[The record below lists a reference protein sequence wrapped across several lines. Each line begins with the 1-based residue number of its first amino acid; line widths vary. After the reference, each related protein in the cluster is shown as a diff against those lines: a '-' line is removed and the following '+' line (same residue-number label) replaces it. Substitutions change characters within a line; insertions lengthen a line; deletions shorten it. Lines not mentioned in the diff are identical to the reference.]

1 MNYRIKGGI
10 KMDVIQKLQIIITLN
25 ENERDL
31 LKNILE
37 SEVENALE
45 KYGRTSVAE
54 FAEQLL
60 NELY

>member
-1 MNYRIKGGI
+1 
-10 KMDVIQKLQIIITLN
+10 MDVVQKLQIIITLN
-25 ENERDL
+25 EDERDI

-37 SEVENALE
+37 SEVENTLE
-45 KYGRTSVAE
+45 KYGRTSIAE